1 MNYNLIANQLDQAAF
16 LAKSI
21 EQISHTQALNLE
33 EAYAI
38 QSISIGKRYER
49 GEKKTGIKLG
59 FTSKAKMEQMGV
71 HDMIWGKLTSTMHY
85 ESGSDLPKS
94 KFIHPRAEPEIA
106 FRISK
111 DIDQLLSEEN
121 YLDYIDGIAVAI
133 EIIDSRF
140 TNFKF
145 SLEDVIADNCSSSAY
160 IVGKWAAP
168 TSNIQGLK
176 MELRVDNTIVQE
188 GNSDAILGNPLE
200 SLYAASRL
208 SLENGETL
216 LAGQVVLAGAATPA
230 VYIETGQMIEA
241 SAENLGKVSIQVK

>member
-1 MNYNLIANQLDQAAF
+1 MNYNFIANQLDQAAF
-16 LAKSI
+16 HAKSI
-21 EQISHTQALNLE
+21 EQISHTKALNLE

-49 GEKKTGIKLG
+49 GEMKTGIKLG

-145 SLEDVIADNCSSSAY
+145 SLEDVIADNCSSSGY

-168 TSNIQGLK
+168 TINIQGLK
-176 MELRVDNTIVQE
+176 MELRIDNTVVQV

-208 SLENGETL
+208 ALENGETL

-230 VYIETGQMIEA
+230 VYIETGQTIEA
-241 SAENLGKVSIQVK
+241 SAEHLGKVSIQVI